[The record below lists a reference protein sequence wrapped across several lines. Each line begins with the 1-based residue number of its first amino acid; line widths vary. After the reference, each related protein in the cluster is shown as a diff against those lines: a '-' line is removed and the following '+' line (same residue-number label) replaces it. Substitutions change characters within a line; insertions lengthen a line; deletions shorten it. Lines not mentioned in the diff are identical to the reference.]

1 MVIRKS
7 LSHDATLKLALEL
20 EKGATAFIECQKIL
34 PHNKVKSI
42 LEWLK
47 VNRNRPSHFSR
58 IEVAAEV
65 HFASKAG
72 QTGEILSLEKDRVI
86 SVVTYVQWTIGKFAQ
101 LREWNTGLL
110 KRRDILRKCEIL
122 IDDESTEWKRIHKK
136 NNSRLR

>member
-1 MVIRKS
+1 MLIRKS

-42 LEWLK
+42 FVWLK
-47 VNRNRPSHFSR
+47 VNRNRHSHFSR

-65 HFASKAG
+65 HSASKAG
-72 QTGEILSLEKDRVI
+72 QTEEILSLEKDRVI

-101 LREWNTGLL
+101 LRAWNTGLL
-110 KRRDILRKCEIL
+110 KRRDILRKCAIL

-136 NNSRLR
+136 NNSGQR